1 MKISCEI
8 IKDLLPLHYDGI
20 CSNESRELV
29 EEHLAQ
35 CDGCKDELSSIID
48 ETIPIGNEV
57 KNMGEAEAL
66 IGLSK
71 KWKRGK
77 LYSFLRGAVITIIV
91 IAAIILIFSIFGT
104 IRFVV

>member
-8 IKDLLPLHYDGI
+8 IKDLLPLYYDGI
-20 CSNESRELV
+20 CSSESRELV
-29 EEHLAQ
+29 EEHLAR
-35 CDGCKDELSSIID
+35 CNGCKDELSSVD

-104 IRFVV
+104 IRIVV